1 MESLKLLIDS
11 IAHTLAAIANFTI
24 LLGLFIYVY
33 SLLGMQFFSGKI
45 KFNELDQYDLE
56 NGRSPRG
63 NFDTLLNAIISI
75 FIILVG
81 DNWNIFMY
89 DGIRSVG
96 WLSTLYYISLV
107 VFGNIVMLNLFLAIL
122 LGNFDEASIMMK
134 EKKYIEE
141 NIKQKKSM
149 MATVAA
155 IDVIENH

>member
-33 SLLGMQFFSGKI
+33 SLLGMQFFSAKI
-45 KFNELDQYDLE
+45 KFNEIDQYDLE
-56 NGRSPRG
+56 NGKSPRG

-81 DNWNIFMY
+81 DNWNLFMY
-89 DGIRSVG
+89 DGIWSVG
-96 WLSTLYYISLV
+96 WLSTMYYVSLV

-141 NIKQKKSM
+141 NIK
-149 MATVAA
+149 
-155 IDVIENH
+155 